1 MSNSQKG
8 TAALV
13 IAGEKKDACSDATI
27 VVTGVLNGKGFLNE
41 QTSQD
46 CHRAALEYFG
56 RVNHV
61 NHFFRN
67 EIAKKTITCSVFVV
81 VRSSERK
88 GESRD
93 SAVAQMKSRLV
104 NCWGVPEKNVIVFE
118 GRRPRDLS
126 EGIIR
131 CDLPRNILVVVG
143 KKPFSAKWNPI
154 AISLQK
160 NGIDVP
166 QYVDPSTPIL
176 LRRRDDRGKGEHPH
190 KAANPVF

>member
-1 MSNSQKG
+1 MNSTQQG
-8 TAALV
+8 TAVLV
-13 IAGEKKDACSDATI
+13 MTGERKDVCGDATI
-27 VVTGVLNGKGFLNE
+27 VVTGALNNRGFLNE

-56 RVNHV
+56 RVNPV

-67 EIAKKTITCSVFVV
+67 EIAKKTIKCSVSIV
-81 VRSSERK
+81 VRSSEWK

-104 NCWGVPEKNVIVFE
+104 DCWGVPEKNVIVFE

-126 EGIIR
+126 EGIIKHK
-131 CDLPRNILVVVG
+131 LPRNILVVVG
-143 KKPFSAKWNPI
+143 RKPLFAKWNPT

-160 NGIDVP
+160 NGIEVP

-176 LRRRDDRGKGEHPH
+176 LRRRDDRGKGEASP
-190 KAANPVF
+190 